1 MKKTLLPLSL
11 SLVVVFLAGCA
22 NSNARKVSDKN
33 VYLMQAATGLN
44 IASGVSTSS
53 KMINRSFSDQDKN
66 DIKEILPTLDMM
78 FDNNSLFTSTINE
91 VNVDIDGKNY
101 QYEEVIKY
109 VNSSLEEGSYRLVY
123 NIDKNNLE
131 EDQDDGEV
139 EQESLVSGLAFID
152 ESISYPF
159 YSKLEK
165 ETEDDEHEE
174 ERIFVINTS
183 ETSQIIIKEEFEV
196 EGHETEIRQ
205 SSTKDG
211 IKEFLYLKD
220 NNNNIVLT
228 KSISHYCNR
237 DAMNIVGLSE
247 KTIEKFVEKGFIKS
261 ILDIYSLDKYKKE
274 IIHMEGFG
282 LKSYN
287 KLIDSIEKSKQC
299 KLENFIY
306 ALGIP
311 NVGLQTAKN
320 IVKFVEGDATTK
332 LNTLLMN
339 LSMNERF
346 QQNTRLLIFGEE

>member
-11 SLVVVFLAGCA
+11 SLVVVFLAGCS

-91 VNVDIDGKNY
+91 VNIDIDGKNY

-131 EDQDDGEV
+131 KDQDDGEV

-165 ETEDDEHEE
+165 EIEDDEHEE

-196 EGHETEIRQ
+196 EGNETEQELHYIVKENNVTTIDYKIELE
-205 SSTKDG
+205 SENSTNE
-211 IKEFLYLKD
+211 IEIETNNKEFKVKRNVNNGEITYEVSLKD
-220 NNNNIVLT
+220 SS
-228 KSISHYCNR
+228 SIHKITFKKEV
-237 DAMNIVGLSE
+237 DETGEV
-247 KTIEKFVEKGFIKS
+247 TFVE
-261 ILDIYSLDKYKKE
+261 L
-274 IIHMEGFG
+274 
-282 LKSYN
+282 
-287 KLIDSIEKSKQC
+287 
-299 KLENFIY
+299 
-306 ALGIP
+306 
-311 NVGLQTAKN
+311 
-320 IVKFVEGDATTK
+320 
-332 LNTLLMN
+332 
-339 LSMNERF
+339 
-346 QQNTRLLIFGEE
+346 

>member
-11 SLVVVFLAGCA
+11 SLVVVFLAGCS

-123 NIDKNNLE
+123 NIDENNLE

-152 ESISYPF
+152 ESTSYPF

-165 ETEDDEHEE
+165 EIEDNEHEE
-174 ERIFVINTS
+174 ERSFVINTS

-196 EGHETEIRQ
+196 EGNETEQELHYIVKENNVTTIDYKIELE
-205 SSTKDG
+205 SENNTNE
-211 IKEFLYLKD
+211 IEIETNNKEFKVKRNVNNGEVTYEVSLKD
-220 NNNNIVLT
+220 SD
-228 KSISHYCNR
+228 SIR
-237 DAMNIVGLSE
+237 KITFKKEVDETGKV
-247 KTIEKFVEKGFIKS
+247 TFVE
-261 ILDIYSLDKYKKE
+261 L
-274 IIHMEGFG
+274 
-282 LKSYN
+282 
-287 KLIDSIEKSKQC
+287 
-299 KLENFIY
+299 
-306 ALGIP
+306 
-311 NVGLQTAKN
+311 
-320 IVKFVEGDATTK
+320 
-332 LNTLLMN
+332 
-339 LSMNERF
+339 
-346 QQNTRLLIFGEE
+346 

>member
-11 SLVVVFLAGCA
+11 SLVVVFLAGCS

-78 FDNNSLFTSTINE
+78 FDNNSLFTSTVNE

-123 NIDKNNLE
+123 NVDENNLE

-152 ESISYPF
+152 EAISYPF

-165 ETEDDEHEE
+165 EIEDDEHEE
-174 ERIFVINTS
+174 ERSFVINTS
-183 ETSQIIIKEEFEV
+183 ETSQIIIKEEYEV
-196 EGHETEIRQ
+196 EGNETEQELHYIVKENNVITIDYKIELE
-205 SSTKDG
+205 SENNTNE
-211 IKEFLYLKD
+211 IEIETNNKEFKVKRNVNNGEITYEVSLKD
-220 NNNNIVLT
+220 SD
-228 KSISHYCNR
+228 SIR
-237 DAMNIVGLSE
+237 KITFKKEVDETGKV
-247 KTIEKFVEKGFIKS
+247 TFVE
-261 ILDIYSLDKYKKE
+261 L
-274 IIHMEGFG
+274 
-282 LKSYN
+282 
-287 KLIDSIEKSKQC
+287 
-299 KLENFIY
+299 
-306 ALGIP
+306 
-311 NVGLQTAKN
+311 
-320 IVKFVEGDATTK
+320 
-332 LNTLLMN
+332 
-339 LSMNERF
+339 
-346 QQNTRLLIFGEE
+346 

>member
-11 SLVVVFLAGCA
+11 SLVVVFLAGCS

-109 VNSSLEEGSYRLVY
+109 VDSSLEEGSYRLVY
-123 NIDKNNLE
+123 NIDENNLE

-152 ESISYPF
+152 ESTSYPF

-165 ETEDDEHEE
+165 EIEDDEHEE
-174 ERIFVINTS
+174 ERMFVINTS
-183 ETSQIIIKEEFEV
+183 ETSQIIIKEEYEV
-196 EGHETEIRQ
+196 EGNETEQELHYIVKENNVITIDYKIELE
-205 SSTKDG
+205 SENNTNE
-211 IKEFLYLKD
+211 IEIETNNKEFKVKRNI
-220 NNNNIVLT
+220 NNGEITYEVSLT
-228 KSISHYCNR
+228 DS
-237 DAMNIVGLSE
+237 DAIRKITFKKEVDENGE
-247 KTIEKFVEKGFIKS
+247 ATFVE
-261 ILDIYSLDKYKKE
+261 L
-274 IIHMEGFG
+274 
-282 LKSYN
+282 
-287 KLIDSIEKSKQC
+287 
-299 KLENFIY
+299 
-306 ALGIP
+306 
-311 NVGLQTAKN
+311 
-320 IVKFVEGDATTK
+320 
-332 LNTLLMN
+332 
-339 LSMNERF
+339 
-346 QQNTRLLIFGEE
+346 

>member
-78 FDNNSLFTSTINE
+78 FDNNSLFTSTVNE

-165 ETEDDEHEE
+165 EIEDDEHEE
-174 ERIFVINTS
+174 ERLFVINTY

-196 EGHETEIRQ
+196 EGSETEQELHYIVKENNVITIDYKIELERENN
-205 SSTKDG
+205 TNE
-211 IKEFLYLKD
+211 IEIETNNKEFKVKRNVNNGEITYEVSLKD
-220 NNNNIVLT
+220 
-228 KSISHYCNR
+228 S
-237 DAMNIVGLSE
+237 
-247 KTIEKFVEKGFIKS
+247 
-261 ILDIYSLDKYKKE
+261 
-274 IIHMEGFG
+274 
-282 LKSYN
+282 
-287 KLIDSIEKSKQC
+287 DSIRKITFK
-299 KLENFIY
+299 K
-306 ALGIP
+306 
-311 NVGLQTAKN
+311 
-320 IVKFVEGDATTK
+320 
-332 LNTLLMN
+332 
-339 LSMNERF
+339 
-346 QQNTRLLIFGEE
+346 

>member
-11 SLVVVFLAGCA
+11 SLVVVFLAGCS

-78 FDNNSLFTSTINE
+78 FDNNSLFTSTVNE

-152 ESISYPF
+152 ESTSYPF

-165 ETEDDEHEE
+165 EIEDNEHEE
-174 ERIFVINTS
+174 ERMFVINTS

-196 EGHETEIRQ
+196 EGNETEQELHYIVKENNVTTIDYKIELE
-205 SSTKDG
+205 SENNTNE
-211 IKEFLYLKD
+211 IEIETNNKEFKVKRNVNNGEITYEVSLKD
-220 NNNNIVLT
+220 SDVIRKITFKKEVDET
-228 KSISHYCNR
+228 GE
-237 DAMNIVGLSE
+237 V
-247 KTIEKFVEKGFIKS
+247 TFVE
-261 ILDIYSLDKYKKE
+261 L
-274 IIHMEGFG
+274 
-282 LKSYN
+282 
-287 KLIDSIEKSKQC
+287 
-299 KLENFIY
+299 
-306 ALGIP
+306 
-311 NVGLQTAKN
+311 
-320 IVKFVEGDATTK
+320 
-332 LNTLLMN
+332 
-339 LSMNERF
+339 
-346 QQNTRLLIFGEE
+346 

>member
-11 SLVVVFLAGCA
+11 SLVVVFLAGCS

-53 KMINRSFSDQDKN
+53 RMINRSFSDQDKN

-78 FDNNSLFTSTINE
+78 FDNNSLFTSAINE

-123 NIDKNNLE
+123 NIDENNSE

-165 ETEDDEHEE
+165 EIEDDEHEE
-174 ERIFVINTS
+174 ERLFVINTS

-196 EGHETEIRQ
+196 EGNETEQELHYIVKENNVITIDYKIELE
-205 SSTKDG
+205 SENNSNEIEIETNN
-211 IKEFLYLKD
+211 KEFKVKRNVNNGEITYEVSLKD
-220 NNNNIVLT
+220 
-228 KSISHYCNR
+228 S
-237 DAMNIVGLSE
+237 DAIRKITFKKEVDETGE
-247 KTIEKFVEKGFIKS
+247 VTFVE
-261 ILDIYSLDKYKKE
+261 L
-274 IIHMEGFG
+274 
-282 LKSYN
+282 
-287 KLIDSIEKSKQC
+287 
-299 KLENFIY
+299 
-306 ALGIP
+306 
-311 NVGLQTAKN
+311 
-320 IVKFVEGDATTK
+320 
-332 LNTLLMN
+332 
-339 LSMNERF
+339 
-346 QQNTRLLIFGEE
+346 

>member
-11 SLVVVFLAGCA
+11 SLVVVFLAGCS
-22 NSNARKVSDKN
+22 NSNTRKVSDKN

-78 FDNNSLFTSTINE
+78 FDNNSLFTSTVNE

-123 NIDKNNLE
+123 NIDEKNLE

-152 ESISYPF
+152 ESTSYPF

-165 ETEDDEHEE
+165 EIEDDEHEE
-174 ERIFVINTS
+174 ERLFVINTS

-196 EGHETEIRQ
+196 EGNETEQELHYIVKENNVTTIDYKIELE
-205 SSTKDG
+205 SENSTNE
-211 IKEFLYLKD
+211 IEIETNNKEFKVKRNVNNGEITYEVSLKD
-220 NNNNIVLT
+220 SD
-228 KSISHYCNR
+228 SIR
-237 DAMNIVGLSE
+237 KI
-247 KTIEKFVEKGFIKS
+247 TF
-261 ILDIYSLDKYKKE
+261 KKE
-274 IIHMEGFG
+274 VDETG
-282 LKSYN
+282 
-287 KLIDSIEKSKQC
+287 E
-299 KLENFIY
+299 
-306 ALGIP
+306 
-311 NVGLQTAKN
+311 
-320 IVKFVEGDATTK
+320 VKFVE
-332 LNTLLMN
+332 L
-339 LSMNERF
+339 
-346 QQNTRLLIFGEE
+346 

>member
-11 SLVVVFLAGCA
+11 SLVVVFLAGCS

-78 FDNNSLFTSTINE
+78 FDNNSLFTSTVNE

-123 NIDKNNLE
+123 NIDENNLD

-152 ESISYPF
+152 ESTSYPF

-165 ETEDDEHEE
+165 EIEDDEHEE
-174 ERIFVINTS
+174 ERSFVINTS

-196 EGHETEIRQ
+196 EGNETEQELHYIVKENNVTTIDYKIELE
-205 SSTKDG
+205 SENNTNE
-211 IKEFLYLKD
+211 IEIETNNKEFKVKRNVNNGEITYEVSLKD
-220 NNNNIVLT
+220 SD
-228 KSISHYCNR
+228 SIR
-237 DAMNIVGLSE
+237 KI
-247 KTIEKFVEKGFIKS
+247 TF
-261 ILDIYSLDKYKKE
+261 KKE
-274 IIHMEGFG
+274 VDETGEVTF
-282 LKSYN
+282 
-287 KLIDSIEKSKQC
+287 IE
-299 KLENFIY
+299 L
-306 ALGIP
+306 
-311 NVGLQTAKN
+311 
-320 IVKFVEGDATTK
+320 
-332 LNTLLMN
+332 
-339 LSMNERF
+339 
-346 QQNTRLLIFGEE
+346 

>member
-11 SLVVVFLAGCA
+11 SLVVVFLAGCS

-123 NIDKNNLE
+123 NIDENNLD
-131 EDQDDGEV
+131 EDKDDGEV

-152 ESISYPF
+152 EAISYPF

-165 ETEDDEHEE
+165 EIEDDEHEE
-174 ERIFVINTS
+174 ERMFVINTS

-196 EGHETEIRQ
+196 EGNETEQELHYIVKENNVTTIDYKIELE
-205 SSTKDG
+205 SENNSNEIEIETNN
-211 IKEFLYLKD
+211 KEFKVKRNVNNGEITYEVSLKD
-220 NNNNIVLT
+220 SD
-228 KSISHYCNR
+228 SIR
-237 DAMNIVGLSE
+237 KITFKKEVDETGEV
-247 KTIEKFVEKGFIKS
+247 TFVE
-261 ILDIYSLDKYKKE
+261 L
-274 IIHMEGFG
+274 
-282 LKSYN
+282 
-287 KLIDSIEKSKQC
+287 
-299 KLENFIY
+299 
-306 ALGIP
+306 
-311 NVGLQTAKN
+311 
-320 IVKFVEGDATTK
+320 
-332 LNTLLMN
+332 
-339 LSMNERF
+339 
-346 QQNTRLLIFGEE
+346 